1 MEITTLDFVA
11 VVLAAGA
18 VIEVWHKGSLFET
31 ARAYAQ
37 AMQDVTP
44 RETLKGRLLELVNC
58 PFCKSYHVP
67 LYLFLLLWLS
77 SWLGSTLH
85 TLAMLVI
92 YGLAATRLGNIIDS
106 LVPETAKYTHDQFG
120 DFLHGSDAVPRES
133 DK

>member
-1 MEITTLDFVA
+1 MDITPFDFLA
-11 VVLAAGA
+11 VVLASGA
-18 VIEVWHKGSLFET
+18 IIEVWHKGSLFET

-67 LYLFLLLWLS
+67 LYLFVLLIIS
-77 SWLGSTLH
+77 GMLGSTLH
-85 TLAMLVI
+85 TVARLVI

-106 LVPETAKYTHDQFG
+106 LLPEAAKYVPDQFG
-120 DFLHGSDAVPRES
+120 DFVHGSDTANRES